1 MSETGGEAGLT
12 VTVAQGALRGR
23 IDGGVVAF
31 LGVPY
36 AAAPFG
42 VHRMRP
48 PQPCP
53 SWVGV
58 RAATSYGPTCPKA
71 AYPPQYAPLFP
82 EVEIPG
88 AECLNLNVWTPDPAA
103 AGLPVLVWVH
113 GGAFTNGSGS
123 VAEYR
128 GSGFARDG
136 VVCVTI
142 NYRLAAEGFL
152 YFGDGRDN
160 LGLLDQIAALEW
172 VQENI
177 HAFGGDPRRVT
188 VAGESAGAMSVIT
201 LLSLPRSAGL
211 FAQAIA
217 QSGAAAHTMT
227 PEYGR
232 RVAAF
237 LAESLGVPHDREAIA
252 ALPVERVVQAAA
264 ALSAEMQTAP
274 DPGKWGALALSLLLF
289 MPTEDGA
296 VIPRPPLE
304 SLASGQGSTV
314 PLLIGT
320 TMEEFRVFTV
330 RTGRST

>member
-1 MSETGGEAGLT
+1 M
-12 VTVAQGALRGR
+12 
-23 IDGGVVAF
+23 
-31 LGVPY
+31 
-36 AAAPFG
+36 
-42 VHRMRP
+42 
-48 PQPCP
+48 
-53 SWVGV
+53 
-58 RAATSYGPTCPKA
+58 
-71 AYPPQYAPLFP
+71 
-82 EVEIPG
+82 
-88 AECLNLNVWTPDPAA
+88 
-103 AGLPVLVWVH
+103 
-113 GGAFTNGSGS
+113 
-123 VAEYR
+123 
-128 GSGFARDG
+128 
-136 VVCVTI
+136 
-142 NYRLAAEGFL
+142 
-152 YFGDGRDN
+152 
-160 LGLLDQIAALEW
+160 
-172 VQENI
+172 QENI

-330 RTGRST
+330 ADGSIDMIDASMLEQAAAGYGAPEQAIATYRRNRPDASEGDLLSAMVTDWFFRIPAISVAEARSKTLAQTWMYRFDYRSPSFDGRLGACHGIELPFVFDTLDEPSTFARIGKNAPQPVADTAHGAWVRFITETEPGWNRYDESARETALLSEILETREDPGGDERALWAGRR